1 MTVLFKPEGCKI
13 HSMDIAAELWQPIQT
28 PCLLPHQLWSLV
40 IPGHS
45 RCGRSSFLTTLH
57 CIMWWNNVARA
68 SGNPVHPISIQT
80 PPGSQKDLGPH
91 APCSAGLGEHSS
103 QAPVM
108 AGRPWTHCLSVQVGN
123 KSLWKVTWRMSTP
136 EIDPQTMAR
145 GWRGMPSNLSVCF
158 SWLNCFY
165 WTGFLGVIA
174 WVYIEILIWTRHG
187 KFMYYIFLK
196 KLV

>member
-1 MTVLFKPEGCKI
+1 M
-13 HSMDIAAELWQPIQT
+13 

-57 CIMWWNNVARA
+57 CIMWWNNVAWA

-91 APCSAGLGEHSS
+91 VPCSAGLGEHSS

-108 AGRPWTHCLSVQVGN
+108 AGRLWTHCLSVQVGN

-136 EIDPQTMAR
+136 
-145 GWRGMPSNLSVCF
+145 WNLSPNYGTWSERHAFEPQCLLLLAKLLL
-158 SWLNCFY
+158 LNWFFGGNSMSLH
-165 WTGFLGVIA
+165 WDPNMDQA
-174 WVYIEILIWTRHG
+174 WEIHVL
-187 KFMYYIFLK
+187 YIFKETSLN
-196 KLV
+196 VF